1 MDSLLLAVFDVV
13 FLHEFSCD
21 TARKFVNFK
30 TIIPEDLSFYYS
42 GIIPDSP
49 IIPKIIPA
57 YNVRMPIVLAPKA
70 SIYLFHDCCKQ

>member
-30 TIIPEDLSFYYS
+30 TIIPEDHSIIPELFLIHPLFQKYYS
-42 GIIPDSP
+42 GI
-49 IIPKIIPA
+49 
-57 YNVRMPIVLAPKA
+57 
-70 SIYLFHDCCKQ
+70 